1 MVAAM
6 ALATPA
12 SAQEGDASGTGETT
26 ADSNV
31 DTQSV
36 TIQELEGLVT
46 TLEDPDQRAAFLGQL
61 KALIEAEK
69 ERQGFAA
76 GTTADSAAADT
87 GETADS
93 GGDGDIVGDIAE
105 KVGALDQDVGALLHD
120 VDDGGDLLAWVAE
133 QVEKPADRD
142 AWLTALWQ
150 MAAILA
156 CGLAGALVLR
166 FLLRGQRRR
175 IEGQQGATWSDRLLM
190 AFFRLLLRIAPVVVF
205 AGVAHALIAL
215 LEPPVLTDNVASTF
229 VNAIAIAQVLLA
241 VARCVTSPLLA
252 NVRPIPLG
260 DETAAYLYI
269 WTARFVVVGV
279 YGFFIAD
286 LLVTLGIPD
295 SSYELIERLIGL
307 IIGLMA
313 FVLILQLRQPVA
325 GWIREQSDGGA
336 AMIRNRLADIWHIF
350 AVLMVVLVYVVYALN
365 LKDDFTYVLR
375 AFAIS
380 TVVFF
385 VALLLSTGQR
395 RLFDRIFRVD
405 AAFRT
410 RFPGLKHRVNRYV
423 SVLTWF
429 VSALIW
435 IIAAVV
441 ILEAWRIDVLS
452 LLASPEGAHVIGRV
466 IATVIIIIIAI
477 VVWELG
483 DGALTNYVT
492 SEGDHTA
499 SPRLITL
506 LPLLRNVLLV
516 TICTIVIITILSE
529 LGVDIGPLLAGA
541 GVIGL
546 AIGFGAQALVR
557 DVITGAFILFEDQ
570 VQIGDF
576 VEAGGK
582 MGTVESLSIRTL
594 KMRDLDGYVH
604 TVPFGEVTAVT
615 NMTRDYGYAVIDVGV
630 AYQENTD
637 HVLDVIKDVD
647 RVAREDTEFAEHLIG
662 DLEVFGVNSLDDSAV
677 TLRVRIKTVAGYQ
690 WGVRR
695 EYLRRIKLRFDKE
708 GIEIPFPHMSL
719 YFGEVRKGRTP
730 PAHVRIDAEDTE
742 PPPQDTSTE
751 PDPSEAEEEHP
762 EVHGDI
768 AAKHSD

>member
-6 ALATPA
+6 VLAAPS
-12 SAQEGDASGTGETT
+12 SAQESDAADAGDTS
-26 ADSNV
+26 ADSQ
-31 DTQSV
+31 TV

-69 ERQGFAA
+69 ERQGTQTEASGA
-76 GTTADSAAADT
+76 TEDGAAADQT
-87 GETADS
+87 AAADS
-93 GGDGDIVGDIAE
+93 GGDGDIVGEIAE
-105 KVGALDQDVGALLHD
+105 QVGVLDENVGELLHD
-120 VDDGGDLLAWVAE
+120 VDDGGDLWAWIVDQAE
-133 QVEKPADRD
+133 DPAQRD

-150 MAAILA
+150 LVAILA

-166 FLLRGQRRR
+166 FLLRGQRRK

-190 AFFRLLLRIAPVVVF
+190 AFFRVLLTIAPVVVF
-205 AGVAHALIAL
+205 AGIAHALIAV
-215 LEPPVLTDNVASTF
+215 LEPPVLTDDVASAL
-229 VNAIAIAQVLLA
+229 VNAIATAQVLLS

-252 NVRPIPLG
+252 NVRPVPLG
-260 DETAAYLYI
+260 DETAAYIYI
-269 WTARFVVVGV
+269 WATRFIVVAV
-279 YGFFIAD
+279 YGFFIAV
-286 LLVTLGIPD
+286 LLLTLGIPD

-313 FVLILQLRQPVA
+313 FVLILQLRRPVA
-325 GWIREQSDGGA
+325 GWIREQSDGSA

-350 AVLMVVLVYVVYALN
+350 AILMIVLVYVVYALN

-375 AFAIS
+375 AFGIS
-380 TVVFF
+380 TVTFF

-395 RLFDRIFRVD
+395 RLFDKIFHVD
-405 AAFRT
+405 AAFRR
-410 RFPGLKHRVNRYV
+410 RFPGLKKRVNRYV

-429 VSALIW
+429 ISALIW
-435 IIAAVV
+435 IFAAIV

-466 IATVIIIIIAI
+466 VATLIIIVVAIA
-477 VVWELG
+477 VWELG

-492 SEGDHTA
+492 SDGDHAA

-529 LGVDIGPLLAGA
+529 LGVNIGPLLAGA

-615 NMTRDYGYAVIDVGV
+615 NMTRDYGYAVIDIGV

-647 RVAREDTEFAEHLIG
+647 RVAREDEAFAEHLIG

-677 TLRVRIKTVAGYQ
+677 TLRVRVKTVAGYQ

-719 YFGEVRKGRTP
+719 YFGEVRNGRTP
-730 PAHVRIDAEDTE
+730 PAHVRIDAEDEE
-742 PPPQDTSTE
+742 PPVQETSTAAGS
-751 PDPSEAEEEHP
+751 SEAEEEHP
-762 EVHGDI
+762 QVRGDM
-768 AAKHSD
+768 AAKPSD

>member
-1 MVAAM
+1 MLAVL
-6 ALATPA
+6 ALQTPVL
-12 SAQEGDASGTGETT
+12 AQESDGSGGGETS
-26 ADSNV
+26 ADSSA
-31 DTQSV
+31 DAQSV
-36 TIQELEGLVT
+36 TIQELEGLVA
-46 TLEDPDQRAAFLGQL
+46 TLEDPDQRDAFLGQL

-69 ERQGFAA
+69 ERQGSST
-76 GTTADSAAADT
+76 GTADDTSAA
-87 GETADS
+87 ETAESS
-93 GGDGDIVGDIAE
+93 GGDDIVGEIAKE
-105 KVGALDQDVGALLHD
+105 VGVLDQDVGALLHD
-120 VDDGGDLLAWVAE
+120 VDDGGDLVAWVVE
-133 QVEKPADRD
+133 QGENPTLRD

-150 MAAILA
+150 LAAILA
-156 CGLAGALVLR
+156 CGLVGALVLR
-166 FLLRGQRRR
+166 LLLRGQRRK
-175 IEGQQGATWSDRLLM
+175 IESQQGAAWSDRLLM
-190 AFFRLLLRIAPVVVF
+190 AFFRLLLRIAPVVAF
-205 AGVAHALIAL
+205 AGIGHALIAL
-215 LEPPVLTDNVASTF
+215 LEPPLLTDNIASAF
-229 VNAIAIAQVLLA
+229 INAIAIAQVLLA
-241 VARCVTSPLLA
+241 IARCMTSPLLA
-252 NVRPIPLG
+252 NVRPVPLG

-269 WTARFVVVGV
+269 WSARFIVVGV

-286 LLVTLGIPD
+286 LLVVLGVPET
-295 SSYELIERLIGL
+295 SYALIERLIGL

-313 FVLILQLRQPVA
+313 FILILQLRKPVA

-365 LKDDFTYVLR
+365 LKDDFSYVLR

-380 TVVFF
+380 TMAFF

-395 RLFDRIFRVD
+395 RLFDRIFHVD
-405 AAFRT
+405 AKFRT
-410 RFPGLKHRVNRYV
+410 RFPGLKGRVNRYV
-423 SVLTWF
+423 SVLTWI

-435 IIAAVV
+435 IAAAVI

-466 IATVIIIIIAI
+466 IATLIIIVIAI
-477 VVWELG
+477 AVWELG

-492 SEGDHTA
+492 SEGDHSA

-647 RVAREDTEFAEHLIG
+647 RIAREDTEFAEHLSG

-677 TLRVRIKTVAGYQ
+677 TLRVRIKTLAGYQ

-719 YFGEVRKGRTP
+719 YFGEIRKGRTP
-730 PAHVRIDAEDTE
+730 PAHVRIDAEDTQPPSEETAPE
-742 PPPQDTSTE
+742 PDTS
-751 PDPSEAEEEHP
+751 EADEEHP
-762 EVHGDI
+762 QVRGDV
-768 AAKHSD
+768 AAKHSE